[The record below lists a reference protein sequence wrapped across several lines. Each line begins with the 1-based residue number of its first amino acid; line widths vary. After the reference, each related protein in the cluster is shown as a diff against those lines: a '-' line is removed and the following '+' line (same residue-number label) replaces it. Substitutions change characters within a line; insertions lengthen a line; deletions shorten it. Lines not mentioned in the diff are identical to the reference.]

1 MPKRGKPA
9 GMSGKSS
16 NARSAQRPPSRAAN
30 AARYR
35 QGGKPQRLVLPGGAA
50 VPADWERPRPP
61 AAADETWVYMWSK
74 LDPAGK
80 YTALTAI
87 VLAACYWIA
96 CVSDSP
102 GAQPTTTR

>member
-1 MPKRGKPA
+1 
-9 GMSGKSS
+9 MSGKSS

-61 AAADETWVYMWSK
+61 AAADETWVYMRSK

-87 VLAACYWIA
+87 VLAAAWYWIT